1 MRDSERWHCPI
12 CGAKK
17 DAKAKLCYQ
26 CYLVEHAREIPDPMM
41 IRRVLDLHG
50 WNYSAAGRYFHVS
63 DNAVRKWCKKYGIV
77 KE

>member
-1 MRDSERWHCPI
+1 
-12 CGAKK
+12 
-17 DAKAKLCYQ
+17 
-26 CYLVEHAREIPDPMM
+26 MM